1 MPADLRRLLQILVTP
16 PHRSL
21 RRGNALDYK
30 LRDLCLSP
38 GSATV
43 SPDLPKPVSSTERL
57 EEMRFKLLNNF
68 TFIINNTYYH

>member
-43 SPDLPKPVSSTERL
+43 SPDLPKPFGPQSPQQRGWK
-57 EEMRFKLLNNF
+57 R
-68 TFIINNTYYH
+68 